1 MFYISTAVSTH
12 TKKGKQ
18 TPHTS
23 LPTFLSWDWERVK
36 REVLIRGCY
45 PWSLKINLWSYYLS
59 GLLQVPK
66 GLLRKDQ
73 NRRARA
79 LRVKHKK
86 NKKRRKEMSGLKA
99 SLEILQCNLFIIQMI
114 NLRLTEVIMLPKSQT
129 YLWSVY
135 LSGNALSSP
144 ATHNPVIDLDWWIQS
159 I

>member
-1 MFYISTAVSTH
+1 MRRVPVSCFIFLLLSAH
-12 TKKGKQ
+12 IQKKASW
-18 TPHTS
+18 PHILLYLHFWVET
-23 LPTFLSWDWERVK
+23 ERVK

-86 NKKRRKEMSGLKA
+86 EQKKKKRNVRAKSIPGDSAVQSLYYSDDKLEADRSNNVTEKPDLFMKCVLIRK
-99 SLEILQCNLFIIQMI
+99 CTFISCH
-114 NLRLTEVIMLPKSQT
+114 P
-129 YLWSVY
+129 
-135 LSGNALSSP
+135 
-144 ATHNPVIDLDWWIQS
+144 
-159 I
+159 

>member
-1 MFYISTAVSTH
+1 MRRVPVSCFIFLLLSAH
-12 TKKGKQ
+12 IQKKGKQ
-18 TPHTS
+18 TPRTP
-23 LPTFLSWDWERVK
+23 LPAFLSWDWERVK

-86 NKKRRKEMSGLKA
+86 EQKKKKRNVKAKSIPGDSAVQSLYYSDDKLEADRSNNVTEKPDLFMKCVLIRK
-99 SLEILQCNLFIIQMI
+99 CTFISCH
-114 NLRLTEVIMLPKSQT
+114 P
-129 YLWSVY
+129 
-135 LSGNALSSP
+135 
-144 ATHNPVIDLDWWIQS
+144 
-159 I
+159 